1 MSEHIETGTA
11 RGLDQQAQDR
21 VAAWIRTQ
29 LDLQDL
35 TVATLAERSA
45 VSPQVLDR
53 IVHDHRGLDA
63 RHVFKL
69 VASLGHE
76 PSDVICEL
84 GLLSE
89 RGLPYLDYCQRR
101 SEAPLAD
108 LWKQATHLC
117 ARDRTLL
124 LECVLHERRKRW
136 HPE

>member
-1 MSEHIETGTA
+1 MREQMETGA
-11 RGLDQQAQDR
+11 ASGLDQQAQDR
-21 VAAWIRTQ
+21 VAAWIRSQ
-29 LDLQDL
+29 LDVQDL

-45 VSPQVLDR
+45 VSPKVLDQ
-53 IVHDHRGLDA
+53 IVHDHGGLDA

-89 RGLPYLDYCQRR
+89 RGRPYLDYCQRR

-108 LWKQATHLC
+108 LWKQAADLC
-117 ARDRTLL
+117 SGDRTLL